1 MSIRIYVHRKHQIK
15 CRCVSGHT
23 FAQAGCRD
31 SDLRDHGLRG
41 DVTRRE
47 GVLRRGRELLKRDLL
62 GRSL

>member
-15 CRCVSGHT
+15 CRCVPGHT
-23 FAQAGCRD
+23 RLHRLDAGTATFET
-31 SDLRDHGLRG
+31 LAAG

-47 GVLRRGRELLKRDLL
+47 DVLWQGRELLKRDLL